1 MYDKQIY
8 DKALLENC
16 ETLKS
21 APDCYKNQP
30 LCSWQLLKITL
41 MHQNLFLNAIRPKK
55 SVIKHVIG
63 FFCI

>member
-21 APDCYKNQP
+21 GPDCYKNQP
-30 LCSWQLLKITL
+30 LCSWQLLSC
-41 MHQNLFLNAIRPKK
+41 IRIC
-55 SVIKHVIG
+55 SWML
-63 FFCI
+63 